1 MIHLFQFLCFL
12 LSQFLQFH
20 CVISNVKSMEVDEPD
35 AIEKPRLL
43 LGDILSLCQAAA
55 REQIQHVKNV

>member
-1 MIHLFQFLCFL
+1 
-12 LSQFLQFH
+12 
-20 CVISNVKSMEVDEPD
+20 MEVDEPD
-35 AIEKPRLL
+35 AVEKPRLL

>member
-55 REQIQHVKNV
+55 